1 MTYET
6 LVTIASLLEKE
17 KNIREKEC
25 ELLREKLNSAR
36 DKADFSPED
45 SDLSREVDLPKPYTK
60 RPERG
65 FSNMNAL
72 VRTSLSMIFDRKFIN
87 WKWDKSIFSVET

>member
-1 MTYET
+1 MTYAT

-36 DKADFSPED
+36 DKAEDAPED
-45 SDLSREVDLPKPYTK
+45 EELSHV
-60 RPERG
+60 
-65 FSNMNAL
+65 A
-72 VRTSLSMIFDRKFIN
+72 LSMIFDRKFIR
-87 WKWDKSIFSVET
+87 KWDKSIFSVET

>member
-1 MTYET
+1 MTYAT
-6 LVTIASLLEKE
+6 LAIIASLLEKE

-45 SDLSREVDLPKPYTK
+45 SELSREVEFTK
-60 RPERG
+60 
-65 FSNMNAL
+65 AL
-72 VRTSLSMIFDRKFIN
+72 YVMKKGGNTDGI
-87 WKWDKSIFSVET
+87 EA

>member
-1 MTYET
+1 MTYAT
-6 LVTIASLLEKE
+6 LEIIASLLEKE

-45 SDLSREVDLPKPYTK
+45 SELSREVEFTKDLYEKARK
-60 RPERG
+60 GLLNHERACED
-65 FSNMNAL
+65 FL
-72 VRTSLSMIFDRKFIN
+72 EHDFR
-87 WKWDKSIFSVET
+87 

>member
-1 MTYET
+1 MTYAT
-6 LVTIASLLEKE
+6 LAIIASLLEKE

-45 SDLSREVDLPKPYTK
+45 SELSREVEFTK
-60 RPERG
+60 SLYEKARKGLLNHERAYED
-65 FSNMNAL
+65 FL
-72 VRTSLSMIFDRKFIN
+72 EHDFR
-87 WKWDKSIFSVET
+87 

>member
-1 MTYET
+1 MTYAT

-36 DKADFSPED
+36 DRADFSPEN
-45 SDLSREVDLPKPYTK
+45 SELSREEEFTK
-60 RPERG
+60 ALYEKARKGLLNHERACED
-65 FSNMNAL
+65 FL
-72 VRTSLSMIFDRKFIN
+72 EHDFR
-87 WKWDKSIFSVET
+87 

>member
-1 MTYET
+1 MTYAT
-6 LVTIASLLEKE
+6 LSTIASLLEKE

-45 SDLSREVDLPKPYTK
+45 SELSREV
-60 RPERG
+60 
-65 FSNMNAL
+65 
-72 VRTSLSMIFDRKFIN
+72 
-87 WKWDKSIFSVET
+87 

>member
-1 MTYET
+1 MTYAT
-6 LVTIASLLEKE
+6 LEIIASLLEKE

-45 SDLSREVDLPKPYTK
+45 NELSREVEFTK
-60 RPERG
+60 ALYEKARKGLLNHERACED
-65 FSNMNAL
+65 FL
-72 VRTSLSMIFDRKFIN
+72 EHDFR
-87 WKWDKSIFSVET
+87 

>member
-1 MTYET
+1 MTYAT
-6 LVTIASLLEKE
+6 LAIIASLLEKE

-45 SDLSREVDLPKPYTK
+45 SEFSREVEFTKDLYEKARK
-60 RPERG
+60 GLLNHERACED
-65 FSNMNAL
+65 FL
-72 VRTSLSMIFDRKFIN
+72 EHDFR
-87 WKWDKSIFSVET
+87 

>member
-1 MTYET
+1 MTYAT
-6 LVTIASLLEKE
+6 LAIIASLLEKE

-45 SDLSREVDLPKPYTK
+45 SELSREVEFTKGHRRYDLPLP
-60 RPERG
+60 PHD
-65 FSNMNAL
+65 SH
-72 VRTSLSMIFDRKFIN
+72 
-87 WKWDKSIFSVET
+87 

>member
-1 MTYET
+1 MEYTT
-6 LVTIASLLEKE
+6 LATIASLLEKE

-45 SDLSREVDLPKPYTK
+45 SELSREVEFTK
-60 RPERG
+60 SLYEKSREGLLKHERACED
-65 FSNMNAL
+65 FFEHDF
-72 VRTSLSMIFDRKFIN
+72 R
-87 WKWDKSIFSVET
+87 

>member
-17 KNIREKEC
+17 KNIRENEC

-36 DKADFSPED
+36 DKAEDAPED
-45 SDLSREVDLPKPYTK
+45 EELSHVAEFTRALYEKARKGLLKH
-60 RPERG
+60 ERACED
-65 FSNMNAL
+65 FFEHDF
-72 VRTSLSMIFDRKFIN
+72 R
-87 WKWDKSIFSVET
+87 

>member
-1 MTYET
+1 MTYAT
-6 LVTIASLLEKE
+6 LAIIASLLEKD

-45 SDLSREVDLPKPYTK
+45 SELSREVEFTRALYEKSRK
-60 RPERG
+60 GLLNHERACED
-65 FSNMNAL
+65 FL
-72 VRTSLSMIFDRKFIN
+72 EHDFR
-87 WKWDKSIFSVET
+87 

>member
-1 MTYET
+1 MTYAT
-6 LVTIASLLEKE
+6 LSTIASLLEKE

-45 SDLSREVDLPKPYTK
+45 SELSREVEFTK
-60 RPERG
+60 SLYEKARKGLLNHERACED
-65 FSNMNAL
+65 FL
-72 VRTSLSMIFDRKFIN
+72 EHDFR
-87 WKWDKSIFSVET
+87 

>member
-1 MTYET
+1 MTYAT

-45 SDLSREVDLPKPYTK
+45 SELSREVELTK
-60 RPERG
+60 SLYEKARKGLLKHERACED
-65 FSNMNAL
+65 FL
-72 VRTSLSMIFDRKFIN
+72 EHDFR
-87 WKWDKSIFSVET
+87 

>member
-25 ELLREKLNSAR
+25 ELLRENLNSAR
-36 DKADFSPED
+36 DKAEDAPED
-45 SDLSREVDLPKPYTK
+45 EELSHVAEFTRALYEKARKGLLKH
-60 RPERG
+60 ERACED
-65 FSNMNAL
+65 FFEHDF
-72 VRTSLSMIFDRKFIN
+72 R
-87 WKWDKSIFSVET
+87 